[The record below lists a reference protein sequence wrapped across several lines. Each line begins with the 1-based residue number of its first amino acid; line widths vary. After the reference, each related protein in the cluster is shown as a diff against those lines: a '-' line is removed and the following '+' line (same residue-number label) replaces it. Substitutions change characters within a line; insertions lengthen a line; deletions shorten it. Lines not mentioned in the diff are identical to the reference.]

1 MKEIAIVGFQQSNS
15 VSDAGAVNEVEMIMP
30 VLSRVFQQ
38 VGINNAQDVSFV
50 CSGSCDYLQGAAFA
64 FVAGV
69 DALGAVPPIKE
80 SHVEMDAA

>member
-38 VGINNAQDVSFV
+38 VGINLS
-50 CSGSCDYLQGAAFA
+50 L
-64 FVAGV
+64 
-69 DALGAVPPIKE
+69 I
-80 SHVEMDAA
+80 HI